1 MTFFVILIHTLAK
14 KYNNYWSSN
23 EISDSVVVENQ
34 ETDEQHSIVDSYAAV
49 VNFIILVSF
58 IFFVRFSLQYNLLSP
73 RISLLLK
80 DSEISLECMI
90 AIPIY
95 YFKNPLLRHYIWKKI
110 ILKRSTVQ
118 PENNQIEL
126 QSISSAQPN

>member
-1 MTFFVILIHTLAK
+1 MIFFVILIHTLVK
-14 KYNNYWSSN
+14 KYNNYWSN
-23 EISDSVVVENQ
+23 EVLDSVVVENQ

-49 VNFIILVSF
+49 VNIIILVLF
-58 IFFVRFSLQYNLLSP
+58 ISFVRFSLQYNLLSP

-80 DSEISLECMI
+80 DSEVSLECMI

-110 ILKRSTVQ
+110 ILKKSTVQ

-126 QSISSAQPN
+126 QSISSVQIN